1 MGHLN
6 FGNISRWFSLEGLI
20 NVFNK
25 VLFAGNISRN
35 NFQAAYQ
42 IDMITWHVIR
52 LQDEYEKKIWIL
64 LKNTYSCS
72 RV

>member
-35 NFQAAYQ
+35 NFQSAYQ

-52 LQDEYEKKIWIL
+52 LQDEYEKKI
-64 LKNTYSCS
+64 
-72 RV
+72 